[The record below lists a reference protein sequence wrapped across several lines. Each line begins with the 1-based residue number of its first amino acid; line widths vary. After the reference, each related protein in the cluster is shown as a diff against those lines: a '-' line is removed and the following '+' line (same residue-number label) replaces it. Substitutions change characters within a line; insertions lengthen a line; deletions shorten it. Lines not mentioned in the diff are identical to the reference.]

1 MHFTKLVKRNYLPN
15 KLQQL
20 QQKTA
25 TLESSGERRIS
36 KLEFTLTGHYLKCPV
51 VTQYIS
57 HENKTRKHNPQ
68 IREKCTEYKMSR
80 RKPKR

>member
-57 HENKTRKHNPQ
+57 HENKQESITHR
-68 IREKCTEYKMSR
+68 
-80 RKPKR
+80 